1 LSRLHTIFA
10 SSSSDCTLSIGVDD
24 SCVKFVVDVDSA
36 GIRLDKYLT
45 QQFLAI
51 KPEIT
56 RSKIQNFCEQNLIV
70 DEADRPVKNS
80 SQKTKIGQEF
90 IVNSVSCFI
99 QAIHILH
106 LIDTKA
112 IEHTFKI

>member
-1 LSRLHTIFA
+1 MNIY
-10 SSSSDCTLSIGVDD
+10 
-24 SCVKFVVDVDSA
+24 KFVVDVNSV

-70 DEADRPVKNS
+70 DEADRPVNPPRRVRGRS
-80 SQKTKIGQEF
+80 SAT
-90 IVNSVSCFI
+90 
-99 QAIHILH
+99 HP
-106 LIDTKA
+106 DPD
-112 IEHTFKI
+112 